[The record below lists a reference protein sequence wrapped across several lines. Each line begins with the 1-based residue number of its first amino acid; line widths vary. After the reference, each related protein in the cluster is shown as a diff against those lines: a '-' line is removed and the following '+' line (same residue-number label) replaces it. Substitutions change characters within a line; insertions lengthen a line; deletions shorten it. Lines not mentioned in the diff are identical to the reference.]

1 MLGSTGSAVW
11 GTGLVAPQ
19 RAGSFRTR
27 DRTGVPRVAKQIL
40 NHWTTREGRLSIL
53 NITYVY
59 LSIPNSQSI
68 PSSHP
73 PGLHFKGILS
83 VWHINE
89 GLLYQVLVT

>member
-53 NITYVY
+53 NTHSPV
-59 LSIPNSQSI
+59 LD
-68 PSSHP
+68 
-73 PGLHFKGILS
+73 ILMQDS
-83 VWHINE
+83 RSE
-89 GLLYQVLVT
+89 MDSQVLADGPRNSAC